1 MNYME
6 RLRSWFRR
14 TGKQVSASSQYYTP
28 FKSWFEPKSIF
39 VSQAANALATNETIF
54 SAISQLAN
62 GMASMPLK
70 LLKDFEEQHNPISD
84 LMETAPNPN
93 ATSFNWV
100 NNMETI
106 RNTFGNAVALKEYD
120 SRYQVKALWILDPTR
135 VTPMIEANTKELW
148 YRINGDSGSFGKK
161 NTYYVHHLD
170 VIHVKHIH
178 TTGYWG
184 INPLDV
190 LKNTA
195 DFDAKVRTFSLK
207 QLEGAIHAGFVLK
220 MAANISEDKKK
231 ATLNSFKQFYQEN
244 GGVLLEEQGVT
255 IREVQS
261 REYIDPKLFE
271 INKITITRVA
281 TVYNMPPHKLG
292 LTEGSSYN
300 AMEQRD
306 LEYVQGTLMPVAR
319 QYEQEFNLKLLTP
332 EQRRAGYYWKFNLNA
347 LLRGDFAKRL
357 DGYFKGI
364 RSGVYTPNDVRK
376 LEDLPPIKEGGDELY
391 MSKDMIPIKQIL
403 NPPQGGIKQ

>member
-1 MNYME
+1 MNYIE
-6 RLRSWFRR
+6 RLHSWFRR

-39 VSQAANALATNETIF
+39 ISQAANALATNETIF

-93 ATSFNWV
+93 ATSFNWI

-106 RNTFGNAVALKEYD
+106 RNTFGNALAIKEYD
-120 SRYQVKALWILDPTR
+120 SRYQVKSLWILDPTR

-148 YRINGDSGSFGKK
+148 YRINGDSGSFGKE

-170 VIHVKHIH
+170 IIHVKHIH

-271 INKITITRVA
+271 ANKITITRVA

-376 LEDLPPIKEGGDELY
+376 LEDLPPVKEGGDELY

>member
-1 MNYME
+1 ME

>member
-39 VSQAANALATNETIF
+39 ISQTTNALATNETIF

-93 ATSFNWV
+93 ATSFNWI

-106 RNTFGNAVALKEYD
+106 RNTFGNALAIKEYD
-120 SRYQVKALWILDPTR
+120 SRYQVKSLWILDPTR
-135 VTPMIEANTKELW
+135 VTPMIDENTKELW
-148 YRINGDSGSFGKK
+148 YRINGDSGSFGKE

-271 INKITITRVA
+271 ANKITITRVA

-376 LEDLPPIKEGGDELY
+376 LEDLPPVKEGGDELY

>member
-1 MNYME
+1 MTYIE

-14 TGKQVSASSQYYTP
+14 AGQRVRGSAQYYAP
-28 FKSWFEPKSIF
+28 FNSWFEPKSIF
-39 VSQAANALATNETIF
+39 TSQTTNALATNETIF

-106 RNTFGNAVALKEYD
+106 RNTFGNALAIKEYD

-148 YRINGDSGSFGKK
+148 YRINGE
-161 NTYYVHHLD
+161 NAPYYVHNMD

-190 LKNTA
+190 LRSTA
-195 DFDAKVRTFSLK
+195 DFDDKVRSFSLS
-207 QLEGAIHAGFVLK
+207 QLEGAIHAGFILK
-220 MAANISEDKKK
+220 LMANVSDDKRK
-231 ATLNSFKQFYQEN
+231 ATLDSFKKFYQEN

-319 QYEQEFNLKLLTP
+319 QYEHEFNLKLLTP
-332 EQRRAGYYWKFNLNA
+332 EQRRSNHYWKFNLNA

-403 NPPQGGIKQ
+403 NPPQGGKNL